1 MILPLI
7 SPRFTYSRTVR
18 VLRRRTSAVSRKVR
32 SRSPMAG
39 FTALSFGVVIAPCP
53 LFPTVRDTRGIPR
66 RTSAGESSC
75 RRPRHSTR
83 HSAVT
88 RTRPVFRPGKGWP
101 GSQTHVRA
109 QERSESRHQDTH
121 LALREPLPPARRLLC
136 PFLPTFLLKCSL
148 CVTPSQANVYATS
161 KSSLI
166 CHSCGCVTQ
175 YKTVQSPIVTG
186 GVTVV
191 TAVGPGSE

>member
-39 FTALSFGVVIAPCP
+39 FTAFSFGVVIAPCP

-75 RRPRHSTR
+75 RRPRHSIR

-88 RTRPVFRPGKGWP
+88 RTRPVSHPGEGWL
-101 GSQTHVRA
+101 GSQTHVLA
-109 QERSESRHQDTH
+109 QERSESRDRDTH
-121 LALREPLPPARRLLC
+121 LALREPSPPARRLLY
-136 PFLPTFLLKCSL
+136 PFLPTSLLKCSL
-148 CVTPSQANVYATS
+148 SVTPSQANVYTAS
-161 KSSLI
+161 KSFPI
-166 CHSCGCVTQ
+166 RHSCECVTQ

-191 TAVGPGSE
+191 TAVGPDSG